1 MSGTG
6 VNAEDIENRLWH
18 LKRNGLLK
26 NNSVQ
31 KITTAWAMGSENKAG
46 GRPCG
51 GHLARLLCGSKVGA
65 IPLLEG

>member
-6 VNAEDIENRLWH
+6 VSAENIENRLWH

-31 KITTAWAMGSENKAG
+31 KITTAWAMGSENQRRQQALRG
-46 GRPCG
+46 PS
-51 GHLARLLCGSKVGA
+51 SKVA
-65 IPLLEG
+65 LQ